1 MANTHSKSLL
11 RSAAGEWSQINGN
24 VHYFPSYEIV
34 MNSARDRVWFMDGR
48 HVRHDMVAHIM
59 ETFADAYAPRQAI
72 KPA

>member
-1 MANTHSKSLL
+1 
-11 RSAAGEWSQINGN
+11 
-24 VHYFPSYEIV
+24 